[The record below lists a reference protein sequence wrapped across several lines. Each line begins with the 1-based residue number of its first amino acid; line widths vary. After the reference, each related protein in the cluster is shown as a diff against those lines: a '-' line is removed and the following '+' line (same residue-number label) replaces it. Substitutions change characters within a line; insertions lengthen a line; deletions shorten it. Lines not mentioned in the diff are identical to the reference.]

1 MNRSTEST
9 MQCLQLDEA
18 SKFKKGVF
26 IKKRFLAILAIIVA
40 SIFVG
45 SIIATHYG
53 TKSSSRAGCHTQSP
67 PVPTS
72 HIPAIKTTKSPTKP
86 SQ

>member
-1 MNRSTEST
+1 
-9 MQCLQLDEA
+9 MQCLQLDDEA

-26 IKKRFLAILAIIVA
+26 IKKKNLAILAIIIA
-40 SIFVG
+40 SIFIG

-53 TKSSSRAGCHTQSP
+53 TKSSSRAECHTQLP
-67 PVPTS
+67 PMPTS
-72 HIPAIKTTKSPTKP
+72 HIPAIKTTKSPTEP